1 LLLFSCCIFS
11 LNSASQ
17 TKTAD
22 LVKITDSIYAFIPP
36 DPLKDYVDGNSV
48 VIITSEG
55 LVVIDTRTDNI
66 SAGEQIA
73 EMKKITSLPV
83 KYIINTHWHYDHIL
97 GNDSFKKTYPDA
109 LIFAHKNCL
118 KEMEQFVPNA
128 LAEEP
133 GASMEIRDQFKKEF
147 ESGIKADGTPL
158 TEYEKSRHKQTIT
171 DVENYLNFPYPVY
184 SPPDVIF
191 DSSITI
197 FCGGLEIQVSKWGNG
212 HTIGDAMVWIPS
224 KKILI
229 TGDNLV
235 APVPYS
241 LGNYVNGQIDVL
253 ERISELDVDII
264 IPGHGEVQ
272 HDKKYINKV
281 IELFKTAESRVRECY
296 QKNMTMED
304 CINSVNFDDLRPAF
318 AKDDHSNYAFQ
329 NYFAIP
335 VIRAIY
341 NKELNVK

>member
-1 LLLFSCCIFS
+1 
-11 LNSASQ
+11 
-17 TKTAD
+17 
-22 LVKITDSIYAFIPP
+22 
-36 DPLKDYVDGNSV
+36 
-48 VIITSEG
+48 
-55 LVVIDTRTDNI
+55 VIDTRTDNL
-66 SAGEQIA
+66 SASEQIA

-97 GNDSFKKTYPDA
+97 GNDLFKKSYPDA

-128 LAEEP
+128 LADEP
-133 GASMEIRDQFKKEF
+133 RASMEIRDQFKKELD
-147 ESGIKADGTPL
+147 SGIKADGTIL
-158 TEYEKSRHKQTIT
+158 SEYERSRHRQTIS
-171 DVENYLNFPYPVY
+171 DVEQYLKFSPHLY
-184 SPPDVIF
+184 SPPDVVF
-191 DSSITI
+191 DSAVTI

-212 HTIGDAMVWIPS
+212 HTVGDAMVWIPS

-241 LGNYVNGQIDVL
+241 LGNYVNGQIDVM
-253 ERISELDVDII
+253 ERINELDVDII

-272 HDKKYINKV
+272 YDKKYINKV

-296 QKNMTMED
+296 ANNMKMED
-304 CINSVNFDDLRPAF
+304 CINSVNFDDLRPVF